1 MRTLSKSK
9 LMAYRQCPR
18 RLWLEVYQPALRE
31 DSAATETSFQT
42 GYGVG
47 DLARKIY
54 DPDQTGRLI
63 DIQKDEFEN
72 AFNLTQKFLGQ
83 KLPIFEAGFKAQGAL
98 AFADILLPHKK
109 RWRMVEVKSATHIKD
124 YYYEDIAVQTFVA
137 QASGLSLAQVAIAHI
152 DNSWVYP
159 GNSDYRGLLKEVD
172 VTDEALSRQSQ
183 VQGWIREAQS
193 ILAGGGEPKV
203 TTGEQCGSPYE
214 CGFYGHCSALEPQA
228 KYPIRWLP
236 RFSDSAYRSQ
246 GIIDLSDL
254 PSTVSLNQTQQ
265 RVKDCTLSG
274 TPWFDAAGAA
284 VDLANHVLPGYFL
297 DFETINP
304 GIPTWKV
311 TRPYQQIVF
320 QFSLHRLGKRG
331 KLEHNEFLDLSGNDP
346 SRACAESLID
356 ACGEVG
362 PVFVYN
368 AAFEKARISELSER
382 FKKLSK
388 RLLAIND
395 RIVDLLPIARNHYY
409 HPSQQGSWSIK
420 SVLPA
425 VVPELSYQSLA
436 GVQDGGG
443 AQGAFLEAIHPDT
456 TADRKKQLGS
466 QLLAYC
472 KMDTYAMVRLW
483 QVFAGKTLWKL

>member
-18 RLWLEVYQPALRE
+18 RLWLEIYRPELRE

-47 DLARKIY
+47 DLARRIY

-63 DIQKDEFEN
+63 DIQKDGVEN
-72 AFNLTQKFLGQ
+72 ALNLTRKFLGQ
-83 KLPIFEAGFKAQGAL
+83 KRPIFEAGFKAQGAL
-98 AFADILLPHKK
+98 AFADILLPHKNG
-109 RWRMVEVKSATHIKD
+109 WRMVEVKSSAHIKG
-124 YYYEDIAVQTFVA
+124 YYHEDIAVQTFVA
-137 QASGLSLAQVAIAHI
+137 QASGLPLAQVAIAHI

-183 VQGWIREAQS
+183 IQGWIGEAQS
-193 ILAGGGEPKV
+193 VLAGAEPKI
-203 TTGEQCGSPYE
+203 TTGEQCNNPFE
-214 CGFYGHCSALEPQA
+214 CGFYGYCSALEPQA
-228 KYPIRWLP
+228 EYPIHWLP
-236 RFSDSAYRSQ
+236 RFSVKACRSQ
-246 GIIDLSDL
+246 GIIDLRDL
-254 PSTVSLNQTQQ
+254 PPTVTLNKTQQ

-274 TPWFDAAGAA
+274 LPWFDAAGAA
-284 VDLANHVLPGYFL
+284 VDLANFALPGYFL

-304 GIPTWKV
+304 GIPTWKG
-311 TRPYQQIVF
+311 TRPYQQIAF

-331 KLEHNEFLDLSGNDP
+331 KLEHKEFLDLSGNDP
-346 SRACAESLID
+346 SRAFAESLID

-368 AAFEKARISELSER
+368 AAFEKSRIFELSGR
-382 FKKLSK
+382 FPKLSK

-395 RIVDLLPIARNHYY
+395 RIVDLLPIARNRYY
-409 HPSQQGSWSIK
+409 HPSQHGSWSIK

-425 VVPELSYQSLA
+425 VVPELSYQSLE

-456 TADRKKQLGS
+456 SPERNKQLKS

-472 KMDTYAMVRLW
+472 KMDTYALVRLW